1 MIEIKANRCGLSSV
15 IINRGTGVRNSAAVV
30 HNMTRPQHPR
40 TVWETRKMTATKA
53 PKQRQQSQSQE
64 QQSQHGSLDQ
74 RYGKIGISAVAGAVG
89 HKGERHEPDAPKR
102 PYIQNDSD

>member
-1 MIEIKANRCGLSSV
+1 MIEIKAIGCRIPFKCHWKAEKGAQFRRSDLENGAR
-15 IINRGTGVRNSAAVV
+15 
-30 HNMTRPQHPR
+30 
-40 TVWETRKMTATKA
+40 ETSKDGPETSKMMATKA

-64 QQSQHGSLDQ
+64 PHVQYGDLDQ

-89 HKGERHEPDAPKR
+89 HKGERRKQAASKR